1 MSPDEP
7 TKGRALVDPLFGEVR
22 YDGKGSWA
30 GSGAFPPIAD
40 TVSVLIAADETG
52 PTEAHR
58 EDFRELTRRYAAL
71 SPDIGAALFALYAA
85 HPKESAVAGA
95 AGRFP
100 RASSPE
106 EMADL
111 VILDW
116 ILVEGG
122 ARFLLGYGFIE
133 GSGWDDAMFTVRVEG
148 WVVTGESLD
157 D

>member
-1 MSPDEP
+1 MSPIEP
-7 TKGRALVDPLFGEVR
+7 TKGRTLVDPLFGEVR
-22 YDGKGSWA
+22 YDGKGSWS
-30 GSGAFPPIAD
+30 GSAAFAPIAD

-58 EDFRELTRRYAAL
+58 EAFRELTRRYTAMSAE
-71 SPDIGAALFALYAA
+71 IAVALFALYSPHA
-85 HPKESAVAGA
+85 KESP

-106 EMADL
+106 EMSEL

-116 ILVEGG
+116 LLVEDGT
-122 ARFLLGYGFIE
+122 RVLLGYGFVE
-133 GSGWDDAMFTVRVEG
+133 GSGWDDAMFTVKIEN